1 MHGLDNLK
9 VRIRY
14 SVTLRTPADSKYSRL
29 LFGVPGPNKPKYKL
43 DGQPDD
49 GILSALPSAVSC
61 HSTNRP
67 TAPAIFAVVQYM
79 S

>member
-9 VRIRY
+9 ARIRY
-14 SVTLRTPADSKYSRL
+14 SVTLRTPADSRL
-29 LFGVPGPNKPKYKL
+29 LFGVPVPNKPKHKL

-49 GILSALPSAVSC
+49 GILSALPFAVSC
-61 HSTNRP
+61 HSTNP
-67 TAPAIFAVVQYM
+67 TNSASNFAAVQYM